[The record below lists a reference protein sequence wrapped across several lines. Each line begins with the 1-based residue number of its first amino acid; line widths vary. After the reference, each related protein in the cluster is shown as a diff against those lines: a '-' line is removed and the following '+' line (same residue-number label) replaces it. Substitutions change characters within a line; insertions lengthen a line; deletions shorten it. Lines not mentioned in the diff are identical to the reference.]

1 VFCLLKCWERI
12 GMLKWSVGVRRDII
26 GHKLLGMVLQYAAS
40 EIRAPLVHIKTEGA
54 HVRRRR

>member
-1 VFCLLKCWERI
+1 
-12 GMLKWSVGVRRDII
+12 MLKWSVGVRRDII